1 MTKSLVL
8 VLSFLNNK
16 LLQAKL
22 SNFYT
27 NVQSFGNNILYRG
40 IQNGKRVKQRIEYSP
55 SLFIPSKKITSF
67 TSLDGDYLDQK
78 MFTDIR
84 AAKEFVKQFEGV
96 SNATKIYGQTR
107 FEYAFIADQHK
118 GMVDYDFDKVLIG
131 VIDIEVGSENGFP
144 NPYQANEPITAIA
157 IKYLNGP
164 IYVFGCGNYETQG
177 KEIYVKCKDEYSL
190 CKQFMALWTDK
201 TPDILTGWN
210 TKFFDEPYIINRFR
224 KILGE
229 DITKKLSPWNYIGE
243 RKTVINGREMIA
255 YNIMGVE
262 SLDYIEL
269 YKWYAPG
276 GKSQES
282 YRLDAI
288 AQVEL
293 GEGKISYDEFDN
305 LHALYRLNYQKFIEY
320 NIKDVELII
329 KLEDKLKLLELGVTL
344 AYDTK
349 TNFEDIFAQTRMWD
363 SLTNAYLF
371 EKGIIVPPRIV
382 KEKSSAFEGAYVK
395 EVQVGKHDWVASFD
409 LNSLYPHLMMQYN
422 ISPETLIEPENYTDE
437 MREILSSGVD
447 VNKLLS
453 KSVDTSKLV
462 NATITPN
469 GQFFRTDMQ
478 GFLPKM
484 MEEMYT
490 DRSKFK
496 KLMLKAKQE
505 YENEKDESKKYEI
518 EKRIAKYNNIQLAK
532 KVSLNSAYGALGS
545 QYFRFYDLRMALG
558 VTTAGQL
565 SIRWIENKINAWMN
579 KILKTENEDYVIASD
594 TDSIYLRMGELVNKF
609 IKDTSDKQKVI
620 SLMDKVCKDKL
631 EPFIDISYKELSDYV
646 HAYDQKMQMKRE
658 GLSDKGIW
666 TAKKRYIL
674 NVYNNE
680 GVQYNEPQMKVMGLE
695 MIKSSTPSAI
705 REKMKEAVHLMVNGT
720 EDDIHKFIAKFRE
733 DFCKLPPEE
742 ISFPRGLNGLNKY
755 SDAATLY
762 KLGTPIHVKGA
773 ILYNNF
779 LRQHNL
785 TKKYQ
790 LIQEGE
796 KIKFTYLKMPNPFKD
811 TVISYPN
818 RLPTELGLDNYIDY
832 DLQFDK
838 AFLEPIKVILD
849 CMKWSTEKVS
859 SLEDF
864 FS

>member
-1 MTKSLVL
+1 MS
-8 VLSFLNNK
+8 
-16 LLQAKL
+16 
-22 SNFYT
+22 FYT
-27 NVQSFGNNILYRG
+27 NVQCFGNNILYRG
-40 IQNGKRVKQRIEYSP
+40 IIDGKRVKQRIEYSP
-55 SLFIPSKKITSF
+55 SLYLPSKRITNF
-67 TSLDGDYLDQK
+67 TSLEGDYLDQK
-78 MFTDIR
+78 IFGDIR
-84 AAKEFVKQFEGV
+84 SARDFIKQFDGV
-96 SNATKIYGQTR
+96 SNASRIFGQTR
-107 FEYAFIADQHK
+107 FEYAYIADQHRN
-118 GMVDYDFDKVLIG
+118 MVDYDFDKVLIG

-144 NPYQANEPITAIA
+144 NPYEANEPITAIC

-164 IYVFGCGNYETQG
+164 TYVFGCGIYETQG

-190 CKQFMALWTDK
+190 CKQFMALWTK
-201 TPDILTGWN
+201 KCPDILTGWN

-229 DITKKLSPWNYIGE
+229 DETKKLSPWNYIGE
-243 RKTVINGREMIA
+243 RKTVINGRPMIA

-293 GEGKISYDEFDN
+293 GEGKISFDEYDS
-305 LHALYRLNYQKFIEY
+305 LHALYRLNFQKFIEY
-320 NIKDVELII
+320 NIRDVEIII
-329 KLEDKLKLLELGVTL
+329 KLEEKLKLLELGVTL

-363 SLTNAYLF
+363 SMTYAYLF
-371 EKGIIVPPRIV
+371 EKNIIVPPRIV
-382 KEKSSAFEGAYVK
+382 KEKDGMFEGAYVK
-395 EVQVGKHDWVASFD
+395 EVQVGMHHYVASFD

-437 MREILSSGVD
+437 MRAILSQGVD
-447 VNKLLS
+447 VNSMLS
-453 KSVDTSKLV
+453 KSVDISKLQG
-462 NATITPN
+462 ATLTPN
-469 GQFFRTDMQ
+469 GQFFRTDIM

-490 DRSKFK
+490 DRTKFK
-496 KLMLKAKQE
+496 RLMLTAKQE
-505 YENEKDESKKYEI
+505 YEHETDNSKKYEI

-565 SIRWIENKINAWMN
+565 SIRWIEHKINAWMN
-579 KILKTENEDYVIASD
+579 KLLETNKDYVIASD
-594 TDSIYLRMGELVNKF
+594 TDSIYLRMGELVDKF
-609 IKDTSDKQKVI
+609 IKDKSDKQKVI
-620 SLMDKVCKDKL
+620 SLMDKICKEKL
-631 EPFIDISYKELSDYV
+631 EPFIDTSYAELAEYV
-646 HAYDQKMQMKRE
+646 HAYDQKMEMKRE

-695 MIKSSTPSAI
+695 MIKSSTPAAI
-705 REKMKEAVHLMVNGT
+705 REKMREAITIMMNGT
-720 EDDIHKFIAKFRE
+720 EEDIHQFIQQAKK
-733 DFCKLPPEE
+733 DFMGLPAEE
-742 ISFPRGLNGLNKY
+742 ISSPRGCNGLAKY
-755 SDAATLY
+755 SDGLSLY

-773 ILYNNF
+773 ILYNYH
-779 LRQHNL
+779 LKQKNL
-785 TKKYQ
+785 TKKYP

-796 KIKFTYLKMPNPFKD
+796 KLKYTYLKMPNPFKD
-811 TVISYPN
+811 TVISFPG
-818 RLPTELGLDNYIDY
+818 RLPKEFGLQEYIDY
-832 DLQFDK
+832 DLQFSK

-849 CMKWSTEKVS
+849 CMEWSTEKVS